1 MAKRTLF
8 HNATVYAPAG
18 PQEAGW
24 VLVEGARIAGMGR
37 GAPPAE
43 TSAERVDVRGNVL
56 APGMIDIHVHGALG
70 CDTMDATPQA
80 LRTMARFYAEHGVT
94 AFLATTMTNPFEPIM
109 AALRNIAVVR
119 SEGTGG
125 AALLGAH
132 IEGPYIAA
140 ERCGAQDPALVRRAD
155 PAECTRFFDTGVV
168 KLITL
173 APEFA
178 ENQKL
183 ISYARAHGAMVAAG
197 HTQARY
203 EEMADAVA
211 LGITQVTHLFNGM
224 EPMHHRRPGAV
235 GAALAMD
242 DLCCQLIADNI
253 HIHPAVL
260 KLAVRAKG
268 VERIILITDAMSGT
282 GMSDGHYALGGLSVT
297 VSEGIARID
306 NGALAGSTLTMER
319 AVRNI
324 MEAAHLPLFEALPM
338 ATSIPA
344 RSMGLRTKGSLAVG
358 MDADLI
364 ILGDAVNVL
373 LTMVAGEVIYR
384 RDS

>member
-1 MAKRTLF
+1 
-8 HNATVYAPAG
+8 
-18 PQEAGW
+18 
-24 VLVEGARIAGMGR
+24 
-37 GAPPAE
+37 
-43 TSAERVDVRGNVL
+43 
-56 APGMIDIHVHGALG
+56 
-70 CDTMDATPQA
+70 MDAIPTA
-80 LRTMARFYAEHGVT
+80 LRTMARFYAGHGVT

-119 SEGTGG
+119 REGTGG

-132 IEGPYIAA
+132 VEGPFIAA

-155 PAECTRFFDTGVV
+155 AAEYAHFFDTGVV

-178 ENQKL
+178 ESREL
-183 ISYARAHGAMVAAG
+183 ISYARAHGAVAAAG

-203 EEMADAVA
+203 AEMADAVA
-211 LGITQVTHLFNGM
+211 LGLTQVTHLFNGM

-242 DLCCQLIADNI
+242 DLYCQLIADNI
-253 HIHPAVL
+253 HVHPAVL

-268 VERIILITDAMSGT
+268 VERVILITDAMSGT
-282 GMSDGHYALGGLSVT
+282 GMPDGHYALGGLSVT

-306 NGALAGSTLTMER
+306 NGTLAGSTLSMER
-319 AVRNI
+319 AVCNI
-324 MEAAHLPLFEALPM
+324 MEAANLSLFEALPM
-338 ATSIPA
+338 ATSVPA
-344 RSMGLRTKGSLAVG
+344 RSMGLRNKGSLAAG

-373 LTMVAGEVIYR
+373 LTMVAGEIVFLEPFEGRSAAQVPVLGR
-384 RDS
+384 RCLRKVNGSSCSCWACVAAPRALAMSEMHRCCGSA